1 MAPCPPYDC
10 LPMTM
15 TPPRKEHRPSTRRIL
30 AEVALL
36 GHDQR
41 YGRMVALGRES
52 IADAR
57 LAEDLKSLAQS
68 EIHYERLLALM
79 SASGSRATDLIV
91 TLLADPSP
99 MLVLRAARLAAR
111 VVPDEILV
119 RLMPDMTK
127 PCRRELARQ
136 LWRAGR
142 GQVNDAVYPTLEGA
156 ARRHLLPWTTDAFI
170 GASLDAEQVAL
181 LEAPQWAALA
191 QRLPGLVRDR
201 LAHELE
207 QSGNPSYALRVAIRA
222 ALYRML
228 RSDRAAG
235 LSLLRVAVARIP
247 VQDLP
252 LARYASFFPAQI
264 AAIVED
270 LGGRQRIPFT
280 LQTLR
285 RLEASALCKLL
296 SVDALPDLHA
306 VFQQLH
312 ASQRDALYRQGGEA
326 WREDSGALPFEFVR
340 ELSSAARQAE
350 ARRAFSSPRLAAEPL
365 VRLPYLSCLPF
376 QEALTL
382 AQPFLSQP
390 DGELRAQA
398 VAAVA
403 GTGRYEASSLAAIL
417 DFCRARENE
426 QDPVR
431 LAMLTALAALPPS
444 RWEAGHLPGFTAL
457 IDAALRA
464 RDCSHQTML
473 AAMQWL
479 MSIITPHT
487 AFVVAALPGL
497 VERMGGMGNLRQGHW
512 ESRMSDGELRRI
524 APHLMGL
531 LETWIRRDRAQVALQ
546 LVFGFGCR
554 AKAVDLFV
562 DMISDLARD
571 KRGHVARSGL
581 DALVRLGLRKRAAEL
596 IPQLLGADPSWIQV
610 SAVSSHLH
618 RRRQDLL
625 TPFLTARVYKGR
637 FPSGKAAFL
646 PAYEDGF
653 FRWTAAQQQC
663 YAAELLDILT
673 STQRN
678 AWELYGCVQR
688 YAAMPSIDLAP
699 LVDLARLD
707 TPDQAL
713 RDKALEALG
722 RADAGRGVT
731 ALIQALDDGR
741 ARVAIYALR
750 RSLMNLRPAQ
760 VLELLDRAPRSKIT
774 VAKEI
779 VRLAGDL
786 RTDGAFAFLARTEA
800 EPKLHQDVA
809 IALARAYWNFL
820 DRPEVWPRL
829 HAAARSGPPP
839 LARATIR
846 IPPTGLSPDGQRAL
860 SQHLA
865 LLLGHSDAQIRKET
879 LERLIAM
886 PPGQGA
892 PALYQALAARLEDV
906 DVSLVELATG
916 ALLGIY
922 AGSLPRELADSFA
935 GLTRAHA
942 LAAVV
947 AAYQQQRQRGQLELA
962 ASADMLAAALLARRW
977 HPGLALRLAFSVLRP
992 EAALALARQ
1001 SAASDLLH
1009 PGVVADVLDA
1019 LADTVAG
1026 ARLDQLTQVEA
1037 WLGAEGNAGMRR
1049 IGLGLLCAMS
1059 ARTGWTPEMRQRL
1072 DLYRHDKD
1080 GWVSDAADLVTY
1092 PDALSPRA
1100 GG

>member
-1 MAPCPPYDC
+1 
-10 LPMTM
+10 M
-15 TPPRKEHRPSTRRIL
+15 TPPRKEQHPSTRRIL
-30 AEVALL
+30 ADVASLS
-36 GHDQR
+36 HDQR
-41 YGRMVALGRES
+41 YQRMVELGREAL
-52 IADAR
+52 ADAQ
-57 LAEDLKSLAQS
+57 LAAGLESLAQS

-79 SASGSRATDLIV
+79 STSGSHATDLIV

-99 MLVLRAARLAAR
+99 MLALRAARLAAR
-111 VVPDEILV
+111 AVPDAILV

-127 PCRRELARQ
+127 QCRRDLACQ

-142 GQVNDAVYPTLEGA
+142 GQVNDAVYPKLEGA

-170 GASLDAEQVAL
+170 ADSLDAEQIAL
-181 LEAPQWAALA
+181 LEAPQWAVLAL
-191 QRLPGLVRDR
+191 RLPGLVRDR
-201 LAHELE
+201 LMHELE

-235 LSLLRVAVARIP
+235 LSLLRVAIARVP
-247 VQDLP
+247 ASDLP
-252 LARYASFFPAQI
+252 LARYASYFPAEI
-264 AAIVED
+264 AAIIED
-270 LGGRQRIPFT
+270 LGGRQRIALT

-285 RLEASALCKLL
+285 RLDAPLLCKLS
-296 SVDALPDLHA
+296 SVDAIPNLPA
-306 VFQQLH
+306 VFPQLH
-312 ASQRDALYRQGGEA
+312 ASQRDALYRHGGEA
-326 WREDSGALPFEFVR
+326 WRRDNGALPLEFVR
-340 ELSSAARQAE
+340 ELSSATRQAE
-350 ARRAFSSPRLAAEPL
+350 ARHAFSSPLLAAEPM

-376 QEALTL
+376 QEALAL

-417 DFCRARENE
+417 DFCQARENE

-444 RWEAGHLPGFTAL
+444 RWETGHLPGFSAL

-473 AAMQWL
+473 AATQWL
-479 MSIITPHT
+479 MSIITAHT
-487 AFVVAALPGL
+487 AFVVDTLPRL
-497 VERMGGMGNLRQGHW
+497 VERMGGMGNLRQGYW
-512 ESRMSDGELRRI
+512 ESRLSDSELLRI

-554 AKAVDLFV
+554 AKAVDSFINMLA
-562 DMISDLARD
+562 DLARD
-571 KRGHVARSGL
+571 KRGNVARSGL
-581 DALVRLGLRKRAAEL
+581 EALARLGLRKRVAEL
-596 IPQLLGADPSWIQV
+596 VPHLVQADPSWIQV
-610 SAVSSHLH
+610 STVSSHLH

-625 TPFLTARVYKGR
+625 TPFLSARVYKGR

-646 PAYEDGF
+646 PAYDHGF

-663 YAAELLDILT
+663 YAGELLDILT

-678 AWELYGCVQR
+678 AWELYGCVER

-699 LVDLARLD
+699 LIDLARLD
-707 TPDQAL
+707 SPDQGL
-713 RDKALEALG
+713 RDKTLEALG
-722 RADAGRGVT
+722 RADAGRGVA
-731 ALIQALDDGR
+731 ALMQALDDSR

-760 VLELLDRAPRSKIT
+760 VLDLLGRAPRGRIT

-779 VRLAGDL
+779 IRLAGDL
-786 RTDGAFAFLARTEA
+786 RTDDAFAFLTRIES

-809 IALARAYWNFL
+809 IALTRAYWNFL

-829 HAAARSGPPP
+829 HGAARSGPPA

-846 IPPTGLSPDGQRAL
+846 IPPTGLSPDSQRAL
-860 SQHLA
+860 SRHLA

-886 PPGQGA
+886 PPGEGE
-892 PALYQALAARLEDV
+892 PSLYQALAARLDDV
-906 DVSLVELATG
+906 DVSLVELAAS
-916 ALLGIY
+916 ALLGVY
-922 AGSLPRELADSFA
+922 AASSPRKLASSFA
-935 GLTRAHA
+935 GMTRAHS

-947 AAYQQQRQRGQLELA
+947 AAYRRQLRRGQLELA
-962 ASADMLAAALLARRW
+962 ASAGMLVETLLARRW
-977 HPGLALRLAFSVLRP
+977 HPGLALRLAFSILPP

-1001 SAASDLLH
+1001 FDAAQLLH
-1009 PGVVADVLDA
+1009 PGVVGDVLDA
-1019 LADTVAG
+1019 LSDTVAG
-1026 ARLDQLTQVEA
+1026 ARLDPLIRVQAQLS
-1037 WLGAEGNAGMRR
+1037 AEGNARMRR
-1049 IGLGLLCAMS
+1049 IGLGLLCDLS
-1059 ARTGWTPEMRQRL
+1059 TRTGWTQEMRQQL
-1072 DLYRHDKD
+1072 GVYRDDRD

-1092 PDALSPRA
+1092 PDEFSTRTD
-1100 GG
+1100 G